1 MSNLSTLNFKDTIN
15 GAEGRAYST
24 IDNNVELMFYLKK
37 LSAKMEKKKAEGKTM
52 GNRATQHKGNGW
64 KGSGTLTIY
73 YITSIFRKMMLEYI
87 KTGRD
92 TYFDIQVINED
103 PTSSVGKQTVVLKK
117 VNIDSIELAK
127 LDVDSEAMEEEVPF
141 TFEDVEVLDEFG
153 NPVLE

>member
-64 KGSGTLTIY
+64 KGSGTLTI
-73 YITSIFRKMMLEYI
+73 
-87 KTGRD
+87 
-92 TYFDIQVINED
+92 
-103 PTSSVGKQTVVLKK
+103 
-117 VNIDSIELAK
+117 
-127 LDVDSEAMEEEVPF
+127 
-141 TFEDVEVLDEFG
+141 
-153 NPVLE
+153 